1 MMQNKRLWTIV
12 ICLFILALLSGVPVS
27 AAEKVAVAVNQSR
40 ILTFTGVS
48 QVAVAN
54 PDIADVSVV
63 SGSEIILI
71 GKAPGMTTLHIW
83 SLTGRQSFLVE
94 VGTDDTN
101 IANAIRETLGYK
113 DIRVSKINN
122 NIILEGTV
130 NDQYQKNRA
139 EKVAGAYGEKVIN
152 LLELIRPT
160 QVKIEA
166 KIIEINREKAREIG
180 IKWGNDPAS
189 PGTFRFGQTPMTDTV
204 TMSTPTGLDN
214 NGVMQFKDVT
224 SRVWNNALSIGGT
237 GTKLWGQTLGG
248 LGGYW
253 DINAQLNAMI
263 KNGMAK
269 ILSQPN
275 IVAISGEKA
284 DIMVGGQI
292 PIPVGLDNGRIS
304 IEWKDYG
311 IKLEINPEVN
321 AQGLIYSKF
330 KAEVSA
336 LDWNSTHRIEL
347 GQGMKIPPL
356 TVRKS
361 ESTIALV
368 SGQTMA
374 IGGLIASTTAQDVY
388 KVPLLGDLP
397 ILGKLFQ
404 SKSFTKGETEL
415 IILITPTIVDP
426 KEYVP
431 DMSQELQEF
440 KNENP
445 WGGMQNVGKDQ
456 GANRGR

>member
-1 MMQNKRLWTIV
+1 
-12 ICLFILALLSGVPVS
+12 
-27 AAEKVAVAVNQSR
+27 
-40 ILTFTGVS
+40 
-48 QVAVAN
+48 
-54 PDIADVSVV
+54 
-63 SGSEIILI
+63 
-71 GKAPGMTTLHIW
+71 
-83 SLTGRQSFLVE
+83 
-94 VGTDDTN
+94 
-101 IANAIRETLGYK
+101 
-113 DIRVSKINN
+113 
-122 NIILEGTV
+122 
-130 NDQYQKNRA
+130 
-139 EKVAGAYGEKVIN
+139 
-152 LLELIRPT
+152 
-160 QVKIEA
+160 
-166 KIIEINREKAREIG
+166 
-180 IKWGNDPAS
+180 WGNDPAS